1 MKLIYAEKFASG
13 IALMEMSFLESRDG
27 KETEYKRGAIAT
39 MEAIKKVLLEEV
51 PADYDVDAV
60 VQQLK
65 DRSTLSR
72 PVGWP
77 KSYEIVT
84 LEDAI
89 EIVEGGQHH

>member
-13 IALMEMSFLESRDG
+13 IALMEMSFLELGDG
-27 KETEYKRGAIAT
+27 KETEYKRGVIAT
-39 MEAIKKVLLEEV
+39 IEAIKKLLEEV

-89 EIVEGGQHH
+89 EIVERGQHH